1 MRISICPFFF
11 TETTT
16 TDSETAE
23 KPTLLITQSS
33 TSTEN
38 ATGTTIVTDPLT
50 NSQADEAEMSTT
62 VTSKSGPLSTT
73 TDYSSDTANTKEPRD
88 KIIHIATGVGIGAIV
103 LLSIAVACIG
113 ILKCMQARSARCD
126 ERSDDVEK
134 PQIVVSS
141 STGILL
147 QENTAYRML
156 MNRWSETQST
166 EGEKNS
172 QNDIK
177 QVQNASNSDNL
188 MVGYETIST
197 EEQFESKLNSAQQQ
211 DHFDLSMIVVQDNTA
226 YKKSTS
232 SREIVTYESTS
243 TRQNKGTESHQ
254 CANSSEIVVHKNAAY
269 KKSTHG
275 GDTIVVHKNTAYKK
289 STHGGDTVAGYETM
303 DEQVMQLN
311 QAYGLQEESQE
322 GRAYRKE
329 CVSAG
334 DYETMT
340 GDSACYHGSGA
351 HGVVDKHSTLQQ
363 AEPVDYDLLSQQQ
376 STNLKDNEHSYDY
389 VI

>member
-1 MRISICPFFF
+1 M
-11 TETTT
+11 
-16 TDSETAE
+16 
-23 KPTLLITQSS
+23 
-33 TSTEN
+33 
-38 ATGTTIVTDPLT
+38 TDPST
-50 NSQADEAEMSTT
+50 NSQADEAQMSTT
-62 VTSKSGPLSTT
+62 ITSKSGPLSTT

-88 KIIHIATGVGIGAIV
+88 KIILIIHIATGVGIGAIV

-126 ERSDDVEK
+126 ERCDDVEK
-134 PQIVVSS
+134 PQITISS
-141 STGILL
+141 STGMLL

-166 EGEKNS
+166 EGGKNS

-177 QVQNASNSDNL
+177 QLQNTFNSDNF

-197 EEQFESKLNSAQQQ
+197 EEQFESKFHSAQQQ
-211 DHFDLSMIVVQDNTA
+211 DNFDSSTIVVQENTA

-232 SREIVTYESTS
+232 SREIVAYESTS
-243 TRQNKGTESHQ
+243 TEENRGSESHQ
-254 CANSSEIVVHKNAAY
+254 CTNSSEIAVQ
-269 KKSTHG
+269 
-275 GDTIVVHKNTAYKK
+275 KNTAYKM

-322 GRAYRKE
+322 GRANRRE
-329 CVSAG
+329 RVSAG

-340 GDSACYHGSGA
+340 GDSAYYHGGGA
-351 HGVVDKHSTLQQ
+351 HRVVDKHSTLQQ
-363 AEPVDYDLLSQQQ
+363 AKPVDYDSLSQQQ
-376 STNLKDNEHSYDY
+376 STNLEDNEHSYDY

>member
-1 MRISICPFFF
+1 MSFFF

-23 KPTLLITQSS
+23 EPTLLITQSS

-50 NSQADEAEMSTT
+50 NSQADEAKMSTT
-62 VTSKSGPLSTT
+62 VTSKNGPLSTT

-103 LLSIAVACIG
+103 LLSIAIACIG

-156 MNRWSETQST
+156 MNRWSEAQST
-166 EGEKNS
+166 EGGKNS
-172 QNDIK
+172 QTDIK
-177 QVQNASNSDNL
+177 QLQNASNSDNL

-197 EEQFESKLNSAQQQ
+197 EEKFESKLDSAQQQ
-211 DHFDLSMIVVQDNTA
+211 QDNFDSRTIVVQENTA

-232 SREIVTYESTS
+232 SREIVTYESIS
-243 TRQNKGTESHQ
+243 TGKNRGTESHQ

-303 DEQVMQLN
+303 DETDEQVMQLN
-311 QAYGLQEESQE
+311 QAYGLQGESQE
-322 GRAYRKE
+322 GRASRRE
-329 CVSAG
+329 RVSAG

-340 GDSACYHGSGA
+340 GDSANYHGGGA

-363 AEPVDYDLLSQQQ
+363 AEPVDYDSLSQQQ
-376 STNLKDNEHSYDY
+376 STNLEDNEHSYDY